1 MGGETLQSA
10 PWETFIV
17 CLLLLIAPV
26 VASPRRTRLWRV
38 GALVATLALALFT
51 ADGRVAYAAVAIGA
65 VLHAFS
71 AAPRSVTGAAVL
83 TVSAALSLAAAAAIG
98 QGTLTAAFVISCLA
112 IALRSGLL
120 PLHVGAA
127 SMCERVPLVQ
137 TEQLS
142 SMIALVFV
150 HLRFVDHHEG
160 AAALGPWLVTYGAG
174 AAIAAALLTIV
185 QRDLRG
191 FYRGT
196 TSMHAGMLL
205 AALGTASLG
214 NFGAAL
220 LVAVSMGLALGGL
233 GMMITSLEERVGPV
247 GFAGPGGRGVTF
259 PRLAVLFA
267 FFGGAGVG
275 MPGTSSFVADDLLLH
290 TLWMASP
297 IATITVILSSA
308 LVAVATL
315 VTLSKVFLGRATP
328 SLAPDLGIRERLV
341 AVALVVLLVTLGVVP
356 GVLLYPA
363 DEFLSGV
370 PPGME

>member
-1 MGGETLQSA
+1 MGGDTLQSA
-10 PWETFIV
+10 PWETFVV
-17 CLLLLIAPV
+17 CVLLLVAPA
-26 VASPRRTRLWRV
+26 VASPRHTRPWWV
-38 GALVATLALALFT
+38 VALVVTLGTALFT
-51 ADGRVAYAAVAIGA
+51 ADGRLAYVAVAAGA
-65 VLHAFS
+65 VLHAWN

-83 TVSAALSLAAAAAIG
+83 SISAALSVAVAAAIG
-98 QGTLTAAFVISCLA
+98 QGALTVAFVISCLA

-120 PLHVGAA
+120 PAHVGAA
-127 SMCERVPLVQ
+127 SLCERVPLVQ

-160 AAALGPWLVTYGAG
+160 AAALGPWLVAYGAG
-174 AAIAAALLTIV
+174 AAIVAALLTIV

-233 GMMITSLEERVGPV
+233 GMMITSLEERVGAV

-267 FFGGAGVG
+267 FFGAAGVG

-297 IATITVILSSA
+297 TATVTVILSSA

-315 VTLSKVFLGRATP
+315 ITISKVFLGRATP

-356 GVLLYPA
+356 GILLYPA
-363 DEFLSGV
+363 DAFLSGV
-370 PPGME
+370 PGG

>member
-1 MGGETLQSA
+1 MGGEALQSA

-17 CLLLLIAPV
+17 CVLLLIAPV
-26 VASPRRTRLWRV
+26 VASPRHTRLWRV
-38 GALVATLALALFT
+38 AALIVTLGTALFT
-51 ADGRVAYAAVAIGA
+51 ANGQVAYAAVAVGA
-65 VLHAFS
+65 AVHAWG
-71 AAPRSVTGAAVL
+71 AAARTVTGAAVL
-83 TVSAALSLAAAAAIG
+83 SVSAALSLAAAAAIG
-98 QGTLTAAFVISCLA
+98 QDALTAAFVLSCLA

-127 SMCERVPLVQ
+127 SMCERMPLVQ

-160 AAALGPWLVTYGAG
+160 AAELGPWLVAYGAA

-196 TSMHAGMLL
+196 TSMHAGMLM

-247 GFAGPGGRGVTF
+247 VFAGPGGRGVTF
-259 PRLAVLFA
+259 PKLAILFA

-315 VTLSKVFLGRATP
+315 ITLSKVFLGRATP

-341 AVALVVLLVTLGVVP
+341 AVALVAILVILGVVP
-356 GVLLYPA
+356 GTLLYPA
-363 DEFLSGV
+363 DAFLSGV
-370 PPGME
+370 PGE